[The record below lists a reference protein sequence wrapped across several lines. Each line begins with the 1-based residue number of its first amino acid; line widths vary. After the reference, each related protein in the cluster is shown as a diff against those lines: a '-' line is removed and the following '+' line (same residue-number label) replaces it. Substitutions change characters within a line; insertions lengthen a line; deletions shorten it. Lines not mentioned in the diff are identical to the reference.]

1 MKQLLCALML
11 TAGIN
16 GTLIAQQTDNAV
28 RPSRTFDL
36 APTYINRRF
45 YIDLQQGNE
54 IQLGLRSIK
63 DMAYIGD
70 LDSLIRVCLRD
81 LAPLKDSLTDELTSK
96 RIDYT
101 IQASGRKEIRFRQ
114 YAPNGSSFLLQ
125 QGELSALKIAQDTIH
140 ILATVS
146 RPVPLSENKS
156 GHESDRYE
164 VTIIVN
170 ELSAL
175 PRLMEHSLKG
185 KVDTL
190 KQAVRDFFTNSD
202 WQWVE
207 GRNRRLY
214 LKQAPSISEAYNMGT
229 IGPARDGISVF
240 AAANVQNYKNYF
252 APSINLGF
260 NVLFNSSWDL
270 FGKPSLYQYTLG
282 LSWEPQFF
290 FQNIQGGL
298 HTYRND
304 FLTLTYDQTRKGNRP
319 AKKGL
324 DINFPTRFS
333 LAYLINR
340 NGPYFEKNTFRL
352 GVDNIGFH
360 NDKFNLE
367 PLIYFHD
374 LFKNV
379 TPGIRLQLRF

>member
-11 TAGIN
+11 ITGIN
-16 GTLIAQQTDNAV
+16 GTLIAQQTDNIV

-54 IQLGLRSIK
+54 IQVGLRSIK

-114 YAPNGSSFLLQ
+114 SAPNGSSFVLQ
-125 QGELSALKIAQDTIH
+125 QGELSALKIEQDTIH

-146 RPVPLSENKS
+146 RPENKS
-156 GHESDRYE
+156 GQETDRYE
-164 VTIIVN
+164 VMILVN

-175 PRLMEHSLKG
+175 PRLMERSLKG

-190 KQAVRDFFTNSD
+190 KLAVQGFFTNSN
-202 WQWVE
+202 WEWVG
-207 GRNRRLY
+207 GRNRRLH
-214 LKQAPSISEAYNMGT
+214 LKQAPSISEAYNMGAVVR
-229 IGPARDGISVF
+229 GKDGLNIF

-252 APSINLGF
+252 APSISLGF
-260 NVLFNSSWDL
+260 NVTFNTSRDL
-270 FGKPSLYQYTLG
+270 FHQQSPYQYTLG

-290 FQNIQGGL
+290 FQNTQGGL

-304 FLTLTYDQTRKGNRP
+304 FLTLTFDQT
-319 AKKGL
+319 
-324 DINFPTRFS
+324 
-333 LAYLINR
+333 
-340 NGPYFEKNTFRL
+340 
-352 GVDNIGFH
+352 
-360 NDKFNLE
+360 
-367 PLIYFHD
+367 
-374 LFKNV
+374 
-379 TPGIRLQLRF
+379 

>member
-1 MKQLLCALML
+1 MKQFLIALML
-11 TAGIN
+11 IAGIN
-16 GTLIAQQTDNAV
+16 GTLIAQQPDNAV

-54 IQLGLRSIK
+54 IQIGLRSIK
-63 DMAYIGD
+63 DMTYIGD

-81 LAPLKDSLTDELTSK
+81 LAPLNDSLADELTSK

-101 IQASGRKEIRFRQ
+101 IRPSGRKEIRFRQ
-114 YAPNGSSFLLQ
+114 YAPKGSSFVLQ
-125 QGELSALKIAQDTIH
+125 QGELSALKLEQDTIH

-146 RPVPLSENKS
+146 RPVPLPENKS
-156 GHESDRYE
+156 EQESDRYE
-164 VTIIVN
+164 VTILIN

-175 PRLMEHSLKG
+175 PRLMQHSLKG
-185 KVDTL
+185 KIDTL
-190 KQAVRDFFTNSD
+190 KEAVRGFSTNSN
-202 WQWVE
+202 WEWVE
-207 GRNRRLY
+207 GKNRRLY
-214 LKQAPSISEAYNMGT
+214 LKQAPAISEAYNMGAV
-229 IGPARDGISVF
+229 ARGKDGINVF

-260 NVLFNSSWDL
+260 TATFNTSRDMFHKQS
-270 FGKPSLYQYTLG
+270 PYQYSLG
-282 LSWEPQFF
+282 ISWEPQFF
-290 FQNIQGGL
+290 FQNTQGGL

-304 FLTLTYDQTRKGNRP
+304 FLTLTLDQSRKTRLP
-319 AKKGL
+319 ATDGL
-324 DINFPTRFS
+324 NFFWPTRFS

-340 NGPYFEKNTFRL
+340 NGPFFERNTFRL
-352 GVDNIGFH
+352 GVNNIGFH

-367 PLIYFHD
+367 PVIYFHD